1 MPDENELKQEQQEQQ
16 ETHTAREIELE
27 KKVAELTGRVEELTR
42 QNQEI
47 FVRFAGGS
55 QPEEK
60 DPEKEIR
67 SQIRES
73 YISRHRPAKDYFTAA
88 MKGAIVE

>member
-73 YISRHRPAKDYFTAA
+73 YISRHRPAKDYFVSA
-88 MKGAIVE
+88 MKGANVE